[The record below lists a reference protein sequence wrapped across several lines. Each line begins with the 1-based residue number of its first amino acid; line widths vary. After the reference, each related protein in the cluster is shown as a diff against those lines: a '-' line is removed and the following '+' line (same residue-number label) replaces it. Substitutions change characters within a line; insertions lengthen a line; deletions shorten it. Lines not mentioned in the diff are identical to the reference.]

1 MSGPFMHVAAMEQCQ
16 GLILQLGLGVDVGS
30 KISNMLPDTHG
41 SHGWNFPSGGGD
53 IIDRMIEQYRTIKE
67 ILQEAAENYDKL
79 NKDDLSRAVQ
89 YLCHY
94 TEDAHTIGQ
103 ISSEFWGKYDNR
115 IDAATECCWNKK
127 AYSVQFRNYDTLDN
141 LKTALL
147 ISMRS
152 VYDKHRGKA
161 KKWYYPFSGQCR
173 DMARNAVKCGAE
185 FAAAFV
191 RLATL

>member
-103 ISSEFWGKYDNR
+103 ISSEFWGKYG
-115 IDAATECCWNKK
+115 
-127 AYSVQFRNYDTLDN
+127 L
-141 LKTALL
+141 
-147 ISMRS
+147 
-152 VYDKHRGKA
+152 
-161 KKWYYPFSGQCR
+161 YP
-173 DMARNAVKCGAE
+173 E
-185 FAAAFV
+185 
-191 RLATL
+191 